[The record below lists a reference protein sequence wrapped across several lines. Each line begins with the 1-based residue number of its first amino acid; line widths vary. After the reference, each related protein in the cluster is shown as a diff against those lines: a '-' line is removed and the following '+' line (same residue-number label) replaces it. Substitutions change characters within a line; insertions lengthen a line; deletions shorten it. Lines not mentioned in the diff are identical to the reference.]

1 MDEIVQPKTLD
12 IPLTS
17 SRFHFS
23 NLFIVIA
30 TCSIIL
36 IRPNQFAESW
46 ISLLLS
52 CFLIFGDASELQKVF
67 NAGVIEHWLAAAA
80 LTAIIIGGIA
90 FFFRTSERK
99 NRFQI
104 LQQNFAVKIAG
115 IIVIGLYTMIF
126 LCPMIAPYDPDF
138 QQDIIVTR
146 YARPMQAITYLKL
159 KPSGETILP
168 FRQGD
173 GIVVHAV
180 NRLIQANHRL
190 LNRNEPA
197 IYVDQYRIE
206 QPIVFYKQGL
216 QNKQINLSELI
227 SSDES
232 GFIDKRLYVLG
243 SDRYGRDVLSRI
255 IYGSRI
261 SLIIGLLAV
270 TIAVTLGVA
279 VGAVAGYFGKFA
291 DAVLMRF
298 VDLMLSFPNLFL
310 VLLVMALFGNSVFL
324 IILVLGLTGWMGVSR
339 LIRGQILSLKEN
351 EFVLA
356 AKAMGFSHT
365 RIIFRHLVPN
375 AMAPV
380 IVAATLRLGG
390 LILVEAGLSFLGLG
404 VQPPAA
410 SWGNII
416 NEGRDTLIQ
425 AWWIATFPGL
435 AIVVTVICFNVL
447 GDGLRDVLDP
457 RIATEDRIRN

>member
-1 MDEIVQPKTLD
+1 MNYSLR
-12 IPLTS
+12 S
-17 SRFHFS
+17 FRFYS
-23 NLFIVIA
+23 TASIITIIA
-30 TCSIIL
+30 CTIIL
-36 IRPNQFAESW
+36 IRIDQFIESW

-52 CFLIFGDASELQKVF
+52 FFLVFGNLSELQKIF
-67 NAGVIEHWLAAAA
+67 NGGVIEHWLAAVT
-80 LTAIIIGGIA
+80 LVVMLISGIG
-90 FFFRTSERK
+90 FHFRKSEHK
-99 NRFQI
+99 NRLHI
-104 LQQNFAVKIAG
+104 LQNNYVARIAG
-115 IIVIGLYTMIF
+115 VIVIGLYTMIL
-126 LCPMIAPYDPDF
+126 LCPMVAPYDPDF

-146 YARPMQAITYLKL
+146 YARPLQTIPYLKL
-159 KPSGETILP
+159 KAPDKIDLP

-173 GIVVHAV
+173 GVVVQAV
-180 NRLIQANHRL
+180 NRLIRANYRL
-190 LNRNEPA
+190 LNRNERA
-197 IYVDQYRIE
+197 IYVDQYHIN
-206 QPIVFYKQGL
+206 QQAVFYKQGI
-216 QNKQINLSELI
+216 QNKQINISELI
-227 SSDES
+227 SYDES
-232 GFIDKRLYVLG
+232 EFAGKRLYVLG
-243 SDRYGRDVLSRI
+243 SDRYGRDLLSRI

-270 TIAVTLGVA
+270 VIAVTLGVA
-279 VGAVAGYFGKFA
+279 IGAVAGYFGKFTDTA
-291 DAVLMRF
+291 LMRF

-435 AIVVTVICFNVL
+435 AIVSTVICFNVL
-447 GDGLRDVLDP
+447 GDGLRDALDP
-457 RIATEDRIRN
+457 RMATDKRVGN